1 MSESLLLIHHTANLH
16 RAVTPWAHHGASFQL
31 PAKVMGGPRAR
42 RGFDN
47 HSRDAFAKYLAD
59 EDENDF
65 IHQAKRQR
73 VVVGYASA

>member
-1 MSESLLLIHHTANLH
+1 M
-16 RAVTPWAHHGASFQL
+16 R
-31 PAKVMGGPRAR
+31 GPRAR

-59 EDENDF
+59 EDEYDF

-73 VVVGYASA
+73 VVVGYASAVANIAASIMSSRINRILISAIASVLSTAS